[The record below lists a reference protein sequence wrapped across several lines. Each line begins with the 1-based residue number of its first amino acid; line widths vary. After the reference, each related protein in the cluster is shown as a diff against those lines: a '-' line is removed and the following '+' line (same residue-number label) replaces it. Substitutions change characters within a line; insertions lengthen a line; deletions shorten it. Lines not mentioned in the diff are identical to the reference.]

1 MPSTKPANLS
11 GPGRHLIRIEIVR
24 IFFESARPAAAGEAI
39 RIKASKNRHY
49 MCPTGDNGNNIFCT
63 RALFRIAANPRRC
76 LTCDNGNR
84 RYISCLLGQSG
95 VGLE

>member
-1 MPSTKPANLS
+1 MAAPTAESKKNA
-11 GPGRHLIRIEIVR
+11 LIVGASI
-24 IFFESARPAAAGEAI
+24 ARPLLAGGAI